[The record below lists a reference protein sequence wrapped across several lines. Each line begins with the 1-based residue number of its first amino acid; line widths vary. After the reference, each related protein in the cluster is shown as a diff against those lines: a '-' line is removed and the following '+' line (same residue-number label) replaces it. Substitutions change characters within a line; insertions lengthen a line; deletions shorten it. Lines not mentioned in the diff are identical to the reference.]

1 MKTLIDTKQIEN
13 YLFGKFKTTS
23 RLVFEARLLIDPVL
37 SVNVEWQ
44 RKLYSIIRAS
54 GRKKMKSE
62 IELIHSRLFSDPE
75 KQIFQQTVYQLFL
88 KK

>member
-13 YLFGKFKTTS
+13 YLFGKFNTPS

-37 SVNVEWQ
+37 KINVECQ
-44 RKLYSIIRAS
+44 RKLYSIVRAS
-54 GRKKMKSE
+54 GRGKMKSE
-62 IELIHSRLFSDPE
+62 IELIHLRLFSDPE
-75 KQIFQQTVYQLFL
+75 KQILQQNVYQLFL